1 LIVLNHESIRN
12 ASFSLLPTGY
22 NPEEVDAAL
31 NQMAEGMAAGNEISE
46 FAGSVSFEVT
56 DVGYS
61 PEEVDEFFSRVA
73 AHATA
78 SDPQLSADEPA
89 AEAAIPTSLEPEV
102 TSGPITEGG
111 AASDVAHEEEID
123 DPSASDESDDAHAQS
138 PIAIVYQGL
147 ETGVL
152 DFEILGQAINRT
164 ADTLSSLQGFIGN
177 EVTAM
182 KLAVER
188 QAQETAKHCEVML
201 AQASA
206 DATTLTE
213 SVNEEIARARRAA
226 DQQLEKERRELAKE
240 LKQAR
245 SICDDEVAKARAEAE
260 QYAAD
265 VRAAA
270 DADRAAAQR
279 TIENAISM
287 QSSIAESLER
297 ARQQLTPGEPVRD
310 DIAA

>member
-1 LIVLNHESIRN
+1 
-12 ASFSLLPTGY
+12 
-22 NPEEVDAAL
+22 
-31 NQMAEGMAAGNEISE
+31 
-46 FAGSVSFEVT
+46 
-56 DVGYS
+56 
-61 PEEVDEFFSRVA
+61 
-73 AHATA
+73 
-78 SDPQLSADEPA
+78 
-89 AEAAIPTSLEPEV
+89 
-102 TSGPITEGG
+102 
-111 AASDVAHEEEID
+111 
-123 DPSASDESDDAHAQS
+123 
-138 PIAIVYQGL
+138 VYQGP

-164 ADTLSSLQGFIGN
+164 ADTLSSLQGFIDN

-213 SVNEEIARARRAA
+213 SVNEEIARARSAA

-245 SICDDEVAKARAEAE
+245 SSCDDEVAKARAEAE

-310 DIAA
+310 DMAA